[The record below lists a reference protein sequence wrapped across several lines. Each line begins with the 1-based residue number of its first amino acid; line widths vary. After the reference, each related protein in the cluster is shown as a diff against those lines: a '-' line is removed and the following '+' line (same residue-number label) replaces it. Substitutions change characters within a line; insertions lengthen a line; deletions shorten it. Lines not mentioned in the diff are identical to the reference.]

1 MRFHKKLAAT
11 LGATA
16 LTLSGIA
23 LNVAT
28 AGPAAAAACD
38 HVSATNK
45 SNAIV
50 VVVGGAKAYKEPAA
64 ECQAV
69 ASMVPGVDLDAW
81 CFTVNQ
87 YGNQWIRVDRGWIYS
102 GHIAVKSG
110 TVKHC

>member
-1 MRFHKKLAAT
+1 MRFHKKLTAA

-16 LTLSGIA
+16 LAMSGIA

-38 HVSATNK
+38 HVSASNK
-45 SNAIV
+45 SNGIV

-69 ASMVPGVDLDAW
+69 ASMAPGRDLNAW
-81 CFTVNQ
+81 CYTINQ
-87 YGNQWIRVDRGWIYS
+87 YGNQWTRVDEGWIYN
-102 GHIAVKSG
+102 GHIALKSG